1 MLHTC
6 KVARQKDMRLI
17 KHGDWRCKMAG
28 TGIQCFAKFRA
39 QMCQA
44 DLGNQQSELCGL
56 PQGKCSYCGL
66 LKPEVK
72 I

>member
-1 MLHTC
+1 
-6 KVARQKDMRLI
+6 
-17 KHGDWRCKMAG
+17 MAV
-28 TGIQCFAKFRA
+28 TGIQSFAKFRA

-44 DLGNQQSELCGL
+44 DLGNPRPELCGL
-56 PQGKCSYCGL
+56 PQEKCPYCGL